1 MLTKNAIQFIDDLTK
16 NNATEWMH
24 ANKKRY
30 EDFKKEYHLYIAEIL
45 AEMKPLDKSLE
56 PLEIKNCT
64 FRINRDIRFSKNK
77 QPYKTNIGLWF
88 STNKNSKNAP
98 GYYLHFEKG
107 MSFVAGGIYC
117 PEPNELKKVRKEI
130 EFFHED
136 LEKILDNS
144 DFKKEYNSLSVDDTN
159 KLKKAPKDFN
169 PNHPAVELLKYK
181 SFTASQKLDDKMFSD
196 KDFAKKI
203 AQKMII
209 LKPLNDFINRAFDVE
224 K

>member
-1 MLTKNAIQFIDDLTK
+1 MLKKETIQFIYDLTA

-30 EDFKKEYHLYIAEIL
+30 ENFKKEYNFYIAEIL

-56 PLEIKNCT
+56 PLEVKNCT

-88 STNKNSKNAP
+88 STNKNLKNAP

-107 MSFVAGGIYC
+107 MSFVAGGIYN
-117 PEPNELKKVRKEI
+117 PEPNELKKIRKEI
-130 EFFHED
+130 AFFHKD
-136 LEKILDNS
+136 LEAILDNS
-144 DFKKEYNSLSVDDTN
+144 EFKKEFHSLSIDDTN
-159 KLKKAPKDFN
+159 KLKKAPKDFDA
-169 PNHPAVELLKYK
+169 NHPAVELLKFK
-181 SFTASQKLDDKMFSD
+181 SFSASQKLDDKLFQE

-203 AQKMII
+203 AKKMIV
-209 LKPLNDFINRAFDVE
+209 LKPLNDFINRALE
-224 K
+224 TEE